1 MQRAYG
7 RRRDDPSPSRLA
19 RDVLLDPLIL
29 AVAGVAVAVIGW
41 LLHGSG
47 SLRTD
52 LLVRAGAGVLAT
64 AVLGAVTLRIARA
77 PGLSVVARRFWYAA
91 SLMGALLLLGNL
103 ARGITAITGSDEP
116 TVADGAVQRA
126 CVAAGIVVLLV
137 LAVTYRR
144 PAGRPAE
151 LRFVLDG
158 AAVVVAAVVVI
169 WFTADRALAHGVPRA
184 AALTT
189 GAMALVV
196 AAAVARLVACGSSP
210 MRPGAAV
217 PVLASMALQCFG
229 GGLLPTGAGSRV
241 QLAVQVASVA
251 LAAVAPR
258 VHEILDRYATAGP
271 CRRQRSHGLLPYAML
286 AVVFLILP
294 AALPHGLGATAVLSL
309 AGLFVSMALVVA
321 RQLLASGEND
331 TLVSRLD
338 ASLLTV
344 SRQEERVRLLLEY
357 STDITSLIDA
367 GGAMTYVT
375 PATRALGYEPEQL
388 LGVRVVSLIHD
399 DDLPALWPE
408 LRQLMATPGA
418 TYTYQARYRHADG
431 SWRWL
436 EVMSRNLTHEP
447 SVGAVVSNARDVT
460 EARELQ
466 DRLRHEATHDPL
478 TGLAN
483 RKLFGDRLAEE
494 AGRGVALLHAD
505 LDGFKPVNDT
515 YGHHVGD
522 AVLVEVARRLRAAL
536 PPDAV
541 PARLGGDEFAAL
553 LPGTGAPAAEQA
565 AQRFR
570 AALELPVHVH
580 GHTLSLGASVG
591 VVAGAAVEPESLL
604 RAADEAMY
612 RVKHGARR

>member
-7 RRRDDPSPSRLA
+7 RRRDDPRPARLA
-19 RDVLLDPLIL
+19 RAVLLDPLVL
-29 AVAGVAVAVIGW
+29 AVAGVSAAAICW
-41 LLHGSG
+41 LLAGPG
-47 SLRTD
+47 GLRTG
-52 LLVRAGAGVLAT
+52 LLVRAGAGVFAT
-64 AVLGAVTLRIARA
+64 TVLSLVALRVARA
-77 PGLSVVARRFWYAA
+77 GGLSAVARRFWWAVT
-91 SLMGALLLLGNL
+91 LMGALLALGN
-103 ARGITAITGSDEP
+103 AGRVVAAIAEP
-116 TVADGAVQRA
+116 GPHAVANGAFQRA
-126 CVAAGIVVLLV
+126 CIAAGVVVLLV

-151 LRFVLDG
+151 LRFVLD
-158 AAVVVAAVVVI
+158 AVSVVVAAVVVV
-169 WFTADRALAHGVPRA
+169 WFMADRAAGQDVPRA
-184 AALTT
+184 VALT
-189 GAMALVV
+189 GAATALVI
-196 AAAVARLVACGSSP
+196 AGAVARLLACGSSP

-217 PVLASMALQCFG
+217 PVLASMAIQCFSG
-229 GGLLPTGAGSRV
+229 ALLPSGTGSRA
-241 QLAVQVASVA
+241 QLAAQVASVA
-251 LAAVAPR
+251 LASVAPR
-258 VHEILDRYATAGP
+258 VHEILDRYATTGP
-271 CRRQRSHGLLPYAML
+271 CRRQRAQGLLPYAML
-286 AVVFLILP
+286 GVVFLVLP
-294 AALPHGLGATAVLSL
+294 AALPRGLGATAVLTV
-309 AGLFVSMALVVA
+309 AGLFVSTALVVA
-321 RQLLASGEND
+321 RQLLASGENE
-331 TLVSRLD
+331 TLVSKLD

-344 SRQEERVRLLLEY
+344 SRQEERVRLMLEY

-367 GGAMTYVT
+367 NGAFMYVT
-375 PATRALGYEPEQL
+375 PATRALGYEPEQV
-388 LGVRVVSLIHD
+388 LGVRVVTLIHE

-408 LRQLMATPGA
+408 LLRLMATPGA

-483 RKLFGDRLAEE
+483 RKLFGDRLAAE

-536 PPDAV
+536 PPDALA
-541 PARLGGDEFAAL
+541 ARLGGDEFAAL
-553 LPGTGAPAAEQA
+553 LPGAGAVAAEEA

-570 AALELPVHVH
+570 AALDEPVHVD
-580 GHTLSLGASVG
+580 GHTLRLGVSVG
-591 VVAGAAVEPESLL
+591 VVAGAAVEPDALL

-612 RVKHGARR
+612 RVKHGVRR